1 MTQLAK
7 HRERSL
13 GAPPKILNS
22 VIYGSHDCVAVVVAK
37 DESLIL
43 LADAGSL
50 FCVGGLGLVHYL
62 AVVRVFDHRA

>member
-22 VIYGSHDCVAVVVAK
+22 VIYGSHDVWPAVVVAK
-37 DESLIL
+37 NESLIL
-43 LADAGSL
+43 LADATQDHS
-50 FCVGGLGLVHYL
+50 VL
-62 AVVRVFDHRA
+62 AGFLPSFARVFDHRA